1 MAIISFEEYVID
13 KSVYQNNPEFE
24 NNREDG
30 KLLVPIRFSA
40 EIGIDKEEEKSY
52 VIINVNLGQS
62 TDPEEI
68 PNIPFICEV
77 SIRGL
82 YSYSS
87 SDFENE
93 EELKQVLGSNAVA
106 ILYPYVRAYISTL
119 TNLSN
124 QFPAYTLP
132 VMNFAETIKE
142 NDLITYIGFD

>member
-40 EIGIDKEEEKSY
+40 EIGIDKEEKSY

>member
-93 EELKQVLGSNAVA
+93 EEL
-106 ILYPYVRAYISTL
+106 
-119 TNLSN
+119 
-124 QFPAYTLP
+124 
-132 VMNFAETIKE
+132 
-142 NDLITYIGFD
+142 